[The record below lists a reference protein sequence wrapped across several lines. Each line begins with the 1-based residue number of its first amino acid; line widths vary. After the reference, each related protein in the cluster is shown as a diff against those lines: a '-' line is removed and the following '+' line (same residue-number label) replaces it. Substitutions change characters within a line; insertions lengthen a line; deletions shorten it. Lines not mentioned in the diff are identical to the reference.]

1 MSKADALSGFH
12 LLAKPTGAMCNLNC
26 KYCFFLS
33 KKNLYL
39 KSNFKM
45 PDELLESYIRQ
56 YIQAQRIPAATI
68 AWQGGEPTLM
78 GLDFYRRSIQ
88 YQQKYRRPNMIIQNT
103 MQTNGILLDDEWC
116 EFFHDNNFLIGL
128 SLDGPRALHDAY
140 RVDKSGKPTFDKVMK
155 AARLLKRHRVDYNI
169 LTTVH
174 AANADH
180 PLEVYRF
187 LRDEVKANFIQFI
200 PIVERDNDTGF
211 QEGDTVTDR
220 SVKAE
225 QYGSFLISVFDEWV
239 RRDVGRT
246 FVQIFDVALA
256 AWSGAPPGICAFS
269 PTCGTAMAMEHNGD
283 VYSCDHFVEP
293 KYLLGNIQEKSMA
306 QMASSTKQRKFGRDK
321 LDCLPKYCQKC
332 EVKFACYGECPK
344 NRFIKTPDCEPGLNY
359 LCPGYKEFF
368 SHIDG
373 PMRFMAN
380 EIRQGRAPA
389 NIMTFIKDGQK
400 SHQIFKIGRNDPC
413 PCGSGLKYKKCHGK
427 AG

>member
-1 MSKADALSGFH
+1 MSKADALPGFH
-12 LLAKPTGAMCNLNC
+12 LLAKPTGAMCNLDC

-33 KKNLYL
+33 KKNLYP
-39 KSNFKM
+39 KSSFKM

-56 YIQAQRIPAATI
+56 YIQAQRIPQATI

-78 GLDFYRRSIQ
+78 GLDFFRQSIQ
-88 YQQKYRRPNMIIQNT
+88 YQQKYRRQNMIIQNT
-103 MQTNGILLDDEWC
+103 MQTNGTLLDDEWC

-140 RVDKSGKPTFDKVMK
+140 RVDKAGKPTFDRVMR
-155 AARLLKRHRVDYNI
+155 AARLLQHHKVEYNI

-174 AANADH
+174 AANEDH

-187 LRDEVKANFIQFI
+187 LRDEVKAKFIQFI

-225 QYGSFLISVFDEWV
+225 RYGRFLISVFDEWV
-239 RRDVGRT
+239 RRDVGRS

-256 AWSGAPPGICAFS
+256 AWSGVPPGICAFS

-283 VYSCDHFVEP
+283 IYSCDHFVEP

-321 LDCLPKYCQKC
+321 LDCLPKYCLKC

-344 NRFIKTPDCEPGLNY
+344 NRFIKTPDGEPGLNY

-368 SHIDG
+368 KHIDG

-389 NIMTFIKDGQK
+389 NIMAFIKDGQK
-400 SHQIFKIGRNDPC
+400 SHRIFNPGRNDPC